1 CRVLIAEGTDE
12 KINEAI
18 IKLNVLYDDNDKVRN
33 SYQKIG
39 IKLLLAIAYHKL
51 GEKEAAIK
59 NLTACIE
66 MGSPNDWIFPFIEYR
81 ETMLE
86 LLPLV
91 LSGSKKHSRYI
102 NKLRKALEKNSE
114 FRMRNPVIDIDKKDV
129 THTEHLSVREKEI
142 LLLVS
147 EGLRNKEI
155 ALKLF
160 VSEGTIK
167 KHVYNMGQKFETSSR
182 VDLLNRTR
190 QLELIK

>member
-1 CRVLIAEGTDE
+1 
-12 KINEAI
+12 
-18 IKLNVLYDDNDKVRN
+18 
-33 SYQKIG
+33 
-39 IKLLLAIAYHKL
+39 
-51 GEKEAAIK
+51 
-59 NLTACIE
+59 
-66 MGSPNDWIFPFIEYR
+66 M
-81 ETMLE
+81 
-86 LLPLV
+86 
-91 LSGSKKHSRYI
+91 LSGNKKHSRYI

-155 ALKLF
+155 AMKLF

-167 KHVYNMGQKFETSSR
+167 KHVYNMGKKFETSSR
-182 VDLLNRTR
+182 VDLLNRIR

>member
-1 CRVLIAEGTDE
+1 
-12 KINEAI
+12 
-18 IKLNVLYDDNDKVRN
+18 
-33 SYQKIG
+33 
-39 IKLLLAIAYHKL
+39 LLLAIAYDKL
-51 GEKEAAIK
+51 GEKTTAIK

-66 MGSPNDWIFPFIEYR
+66 MGNPNDWVFPFIEYG
-81 ETMLE
+81 ETMQE
-86 LLPLV
+86 LLPLI
-91 LSGSKKHSRYI
+91 LSGSKTYTRYI
-102 NKLRKALEKNSE
+102 KKILKALEKNSE
-114 FRMRNPVIDIDKKDV
+114 FKMRNSVIDIDKKAV
-129 THTEHLSVREKEI
+129 TNSEHLSIREKEI

-155 ALKLF
+155 AMKLF

>member
-1 CRVLIAEGTDE
+1 M
-12 KINEAI
+12 KPY
-18 IKLNVLYDDNDKVRN
+18 IKLKGYYDDNAKIN
-33 SYQKIG
+33 NAYQNIG

-51 GEKEAAIK
+51 GEKATAVK
-59 NLTACIE
+59 NLTECIE
-66 MGSPNDWIFPFIEYR
+66 MGHLGDWVFPFIEYG
-81 ETMLE
+81 ETMQE

-102 NKLRKALEKNSE
+102 KKLLKALEKNSE
-114 FRMRNPVIDIDKKDV
+114 FGMRNPVIDIDKKAL
-129 THTEHLSVREKEI
+129 THSEHLSVREKEI

-155 ALKLF
+155 AMKLF

-182 VDLLNRTR
+182 VDLLNRTVNW
-190 QLELIK
+190 ELIK